1 MPRIA
6 LGDYYPRFYWEMDL
20 NVKVVFSQ
28 RPSSSAA
35 NIRVAAVTSVLIL
48 GNKAVLTGWQLT
60 ELLIFYTQ

>member
-28 RPSSSAA
+28 RPSSAA

>member
-28 RPSSSAA
+28 RPSSAAA
-35 NIRVAAVTSVLIL
+35 NIRDAAVTSVLIL